1 MSCQLSECCC
11 GLQGL
16 PIEFRG
22 LELLKELRLSGN
34 NFTYLPDCMFP
45 EIDGSIIVKPGMTN
59 LRVLALDDNPLLGL
73 DEVAPCFDA
82 YVHM

>member
-1 MSCQLSECCC
+1 
-11 GLQGL
+11 
-16 PIEFRG
+16 
-22 LELLKELRLSGN
+22 
-34 NFTYLPDCMFP
+34 MFP